1 MRRSIASLALL
12 ALVLGIVALPTAAA
26 ARRGHNGWT
35 LLGERRVTDK
45 LDHDTIVVTAG
56 RGDFRRIELRVLER
70 PVQFH
75 KVVVHFGNGEHQ
87 ELDAARGHRGRRPL
101 ARHRPRGHDRVIH
114 SIDFWYNAQS
124 LRQGA
129 HRARVFGNYSE
140 AIAQPRV
147 PESLRPVTCPTGPV
161 ILEPQCGAIS
171 TPAPR

>member
-87 ELDAARGHRGRRPL
+87 ELELRVVIEAGGRSRVIDL
-101 ARHRPRGHDRVIH
+101 EGHDRVIH
-114 SIDFWYNAQS
+114 SIDFWYDAQS
-124 LRQGA
+124 LRGKGA
-129 HRARVFGNYSE
+129 LVRVFG
-140 AIAQPRV
+140 QR
-147 PESLRPVTCPTGPV
+147 
-161 ILEPQCGAIS
+161 
-171 TPAPR
+171 